1 MPLKLKKS
9 LTISSAVLRSALLFF
24 VCVLLSSQVYAVAI
38 GVNRASINFQDVLR
52 SGYARETVT
61 ITTDSEELLSGELLL
76 YGEEQEWLNFS
87 SRTFNF
93 SRDAPYELIVEARPP
108 ADARIQS
115 YRVNMSI
122 LTGELSRSSG
132 GLLGTATRASLGV
145 PIFLQ
150 MTGTERLACQVAG
163 LRVLDAERGRPV
175 QVLLTV
181 LNRGNVRVNPDIE
194 IEVFDKLQENSLAQ
208 QTLPFGSSVLPTL
221 SEERYLNFPFTDLD
235 RSQYWARISVPVCG
249 YTNIVSFDVLEVGEI
264 KDDGDFIRI
273 DAASWAKT
281 GDIIP
286 INAVFRNRG
295 VRSVTAS
302 FKGTIARI
310 DNDEIVKVVDTE
322 KYLVDPSVTA
332 NIETFFNP
340 TEPGQ
345 YMVSGR
351 ILYNDKLTVEK
362 STVINVNGS
371 GLPDS
376 GSFSMQTLLLLLM
389 FLVIIW
395 LLFLIIKRRREQQ
408 RRF

>member
-1 MPLKLKKS
+1 MMAR
-9 LTISSAVLRSALLFF
+9 IAFLFIL
-24 VCVLLSSQVYAVAI
+24 CVLFSSQVHAVAI
-38 GVNRASINFQDVLR
+38 GVNRASVNFEDVLR

-61 ITTDSEELLSGELLL
+61 VTTDSEELLAGELLL

-87 SRTFNF
+87 ARAFNF
-93 SRDAPYELIVEARPP
+93 SRTAPYELVIEARPP

-163 LRVLDAERGRPV
+163 LRILDAERGRPV

-181 LNRGNVRVNPDIE
+181 FNRGNVRVNPDIE
-194 IEVFDKLQENSLAQ
+194 IEVFDKLQENSLDRL
-208 QTLPFGSSVLPTL
+208 TLPFGSSVLPTV
-221 SEERYLNFPFTDLD
+221 SEEKYVNFPFDDLE
-235 RSQYWARISVPVCG
+235 RSQYWARISIPVCG
-249 YTNIVSFDVLEVGEI
+249 YTNIISFDVLDVGEI

-273 DAASWAKT
+273 DAPSWAET
-281 GDIIP
+281 GEILP

-302 FKGTIARI
+302 FKGTITRI
-310 DNDEIVKVVDTE
+310 DNDEIVKVIDTD
-322 KYLVDPSVTA
+322 KYLVDPAATA

-340 TEPGQ
+340 VEPGQ
-345 YMVSGR
+345 YMVAGR
-351 ILYNDKLTVEK
+351 VLYNDKLTVEK
-362 STVINVNGS
+362 STVINVNGTDLS
-371 GLPDS
+371 GS
-376 GSFSMQTLLLLLM
+376 GSFSLRTFFLLLI
-389 FLVIIW
+389 FVVIIW
-395 LLFLIIKRRREQQ
+395 LLFLIIKRRKEQN